1 MFRKK
6 RITSQTIIICCLLL
20 LVFLSVSCQTS
31 TQEVEE
37 VSIIQKDQEW
47 DLLWVTDSSGSGVA
61 DIYGEFIAQD
71 LGIQVNVL
79 DKWKGGLAAGR
90 LLKALQ
96 GETTNNYDLDRMREY
111 VREAEV
117 IVIYGNPEQSVSDNN
132 PWDWNC
138 GQDFS
143 KCYVNACEMDTFKKY
158 IEDLKEIY
166 SIIFSLREGKP
177 TIIRAIDAYNPRL
190 VSQCTPDGLFD
201 ECRQCWENYND
212 AIHQAADEMGVPVAN
227 VFDAWNG
234 LDHTEDPNDKG
245 YTQSDKA
252 HANKAGAT
260 VIAELLRDLGYETI
274 IP

>member
-6 RITSQTIIICCLLL
+6 RITSPTIIVFYLLL

-31 TQEVEE
+31 TQEVEAVPITQE
-37 VSIIQKDQEW
+37 DQEL

-79 DKWKGGLAAGR
+79 DKWQGGLAAGR
-90 LLKALQ
+90 LLEALQ
-96 GETTNNYDLDRMREY
+96 GETTNNYGLGRMREY
-111 VREAEV
+111 VLESEV
-117 IVIYGNPEQSVSDNN
+117 IVIYGNPEQSVSEDN
-132 PWDWNC
+132 PWDFNC
-138 GQDFS
+138 GQNLS
-143 KCYVNACEMDTFKKY
+143 KCYVNACEMDTFEKY
-158 IEDLKEIY
+158 IGDLKEIY

-177 TIIRAIDAYNPRL
+177 TIIRAIDAYNPRI
-190 VSQCTPDGLFD
+190 VSLCTPDGLFD

-245 YTQSDKA
+245 YTLSDKT
-252 HANKAGAT
+252 HPNKAGAT